1 MIELLVGTTNQGK
14 FAEVQGYLAKLP
26 LKIRSLK
33 SLGHWPTVVEDGA
46 TFEENALKK
55 ARTLA
60 EYSGCVTL
68 ADDSGLEVDAL
79 NGAPGIYSARYCGQ
93 DGDDA
98 RNNEKLLREL
108 NGVLEQE
115 RTARFVCVLALCVPE
130 SGGLKDWTV
139 RESCEG
145 RIDFGLKGNNGFG
158 YDPLFFYP
166 PLGKT
171 FGEIDRET
179 KATVSHR
186 GKALKKL
193 VEMLPRLVDLR
204 RNA

>member
-1 MIELLVGTTNQGK
+1 MTELLIATTNAAK
-14 FAEVQGYLAKLP
+14 FSEIESFLKNIP
-26 LKIRSLK
+26 LTVRPLE
-33 SLGHWPTVVEDGA
+33 SLGQWPKVIEDGA

-60 EYSGCVTL
+60 RYSRSLTL
-68 ADDSGLEVDAL
+68 ADDSGIEVDAL
-79 NGAPGIYSARYCGQ
+79 YGAPGIYSSRYCGEE
-93 DGDDA
+93 GNDDK
-98 RNNEKLLREL
+98 NNEKLLKEL
-108 NGVLEQE
+108 QSVPEAQ
-115 RTARFVCVLALCVPE
+115 RTARFVCVLALCAPDSADGREWVI
-130 SGGLKDWTV
+130 

-145 RIDFGLKGNNGFG
+145 RIAQALRGRRGFG
-158 YDPLFFYP
+158 YDPLFFFP

-193 VEMLPRLVDLR
+193 AQMLAALLDSTLIS
-204 RNA
+204 